1 MSLDYLLGQQ
11 LMALMLD
18 YLTADQGD
26 EIAAKAVKEMIQDIV
41 SGEDSSRPLSDKKI
55 VELLS
60 IRGLK
65 IARRTVAKY
74 RDHLGILNARMR
86 KKF

>member
-1 MSLDYLLGQQ
+1 V
-11 LMALMLD
+11 A
-18 YLTADQGD
+18 
-26 EIAAKAVKEMIQDIV
+26 
-41 SGEDSSRPLSDKKI
+41 GENTSRPLSDKKI

-60 IRGLK
+60 VSGLK